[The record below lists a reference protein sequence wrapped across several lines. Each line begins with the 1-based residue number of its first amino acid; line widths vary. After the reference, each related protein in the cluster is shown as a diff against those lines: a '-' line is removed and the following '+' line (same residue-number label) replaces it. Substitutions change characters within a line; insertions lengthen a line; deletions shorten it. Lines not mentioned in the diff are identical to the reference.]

1 MKSLVLTLTIL
12 LLFLTRFHQ
21 GRDLDDLVKL
31 NCTVIKNSKLD
42 VPLVNG
48 LAVHYALILDVDR
61 KAVTMVLP
69 TSGETQQP
77 DEVVVFNKK
86 HVLWINYSLDG
97 DQGAFTNN
105 LLNRKT
111 GVLTISST
119 SESSRINSLKVQY
132 QCVTSF

>member
-21 GRDLDDLVKL
+21 GRDLDDSVKL

-48 LAVHYALILDVDR
+48 LAVHYALILDVGR

-86 HVLWINYSLDG
+86 YVLWINYSLDG

>member
-1 MKSLVLTLTIL
+1 ML

-21 GRDLDDLVKL
+21 GRDLDDSVKL

-86 HVLWINYSLDG
+86 YVLWINYSLDG